1 MSTQYHPPPPGAGAG
16 IALSTPFAQRTYPA
30 PPSATPTYAP
40 PPPHT
45 PPHASAP
52 PASAPATKTAFYPPP
67 PPSQALASPPTSP
80 NGPLTSYPVPQS
92 FTAHPPFGAPV
103 VQRAYPPPPGV
114 SPSATPPS
122 PPSAAPTPTPAS
134 PPAPAPAPMASRAI
148 YTPPYIQPLP
158 TTSSPAPAPAPAAM
172 HFAPP
177 PTEYTTPAG
186 GTPAA
191 PDAAAPDAAAPAPA
205 MSPTPLAAGT
215 PAADPASAPAQ
226 SATGASAKALV
237 ASAASD
243 IRRVFASRKAAAEAT
258 TLGAAVAQTPTA
270 ALAPS
275 APIMPAAASP
285 NEPASAPVAV
295 AVAAPAPAAAAAAA
309 TASLHSRSLSGAFS
323 GAHSVSDD
331 TGVFNGGSFRISHR
345 DTNSMLT
352 IQLAFGAPLVARP
365 GAMIAMSHTVTLKG
379 TASFSLK
386 KYVAGGEV
394 GHSTYAGPGEVLL
407 APAMLGD
414 VVTLR
419 LDGSS
424 TWSLARDAFLACTQG
439 VKKDYKRQGLSKAI
453 FSGEGLFVYKISGT
467 GLLWMTSF
475 GAVIRKELQDGEKY
489 FVDNGHLV
497 AWNTKY
503 VMERVASGGII
514 SGLASGEGLV
524 CKFTGPGTVYIQTRN
539 PRTFSAYMAGQT
551 YQG

>member
-1 MSTQYHPPPPGAGAG
+1 MSSQYHPPPPSASAGAG
-16 IALSTPFAQRTYPA
+16 IAISTPTPQRMYPA
-30 PPSATPTYAP
+30 PPTATATTTTTTYAPP

-45 PPHASAP
+45 PPHYAP
-52 PASAPATKTAFYPPP
+52 PASAPATKTTFYPPP
-67 PPSQALASPPTSP
+67 PSMASPPKSP
-80 NGPLTSYPVPQS
+80 QGPLTSYPVPQ
-92 FTAHPPFGAPV
+92 PFAA
-103 VQRAYPPPPGV
+103 QRVYPPPP
-114 SPSATPPS
+114 SASATPPS
-122 PPSAAPTPTPAS
+122 PPVAAS
-134 PPAPAPAPMASRAI
+134 PPAP
-148 YTPPYIQPLP
+148 
-158 TTSSPAPAPAPAAM
+158 SPAPATSRATYTPPFIQPIPSASPVPASTPVPPSTLAPAPVLNASTTTASIAAAPM
-172 HFAPP
+172 AMQFAPP
-177 PTEYTTPAG
+177 PTEAMAPAEPSG
-186 GTPAA
+186 PST
-191 PDAAAPDAAAPAPA
+191 APAPA
-205 MSPTPLAAGT
+205 PTPVAVGSSPPV
-215 PAADPASAPAQ
+215 PATDNTTSLPPTS
-226 SATGASAKALV
+226 ASAKTLV

-243 IRRVFASRKAAAEAT
+243 IRRVFASSRKAVAEAT
-258 TLGAAVAQTPTA
+258 SSNATNMSTPTTA
-270 ALAPS
+270 STPPTAPS
-275 APIMPAAASP
+275 VPEKSMPTSSG
-285 NEPASAPVAV
+285 PAD
-295 AVAAPAPAAAAAAA
+295 
-309 TASLHSRSLSGAFS
+309 SLGGFS

-331 TGVFNGGSFRISHR
+331 TGIFNGGSFRISHR
-345 DTNSMLT
+345 DCNSILT
-352 IQLAFGAPLVARP
+352 IQLAFGAPLIARP
-365 GAMIAMSHTVTLKG
+365 GAMIAMSHSVSLKG

-394 GHSTYAGPGEVLL
+394 GHSTYSGPGEVLL

-414 VVTLR
+414 LITLR
-419 LDGSS
+419 LSGSE

-467 GLLWMTSF
+467 GLLWITSF

-539 PRTFSAYMAGQT
+539 PRTFSAYMAGQQ